1 MEVTVKKEFRDK
13 YNGNLYKAG
22 EKVDFTQKRI
32 KEINSVDKS
41 LIEVNKTPKE
51 EEKGK
56 QKRGRNPPCFEK
68 EKKKRCSN

>member
-13 YNGNLYKAG
+13 DNGTLYKVG

-41 LIEVNKTPKE
+41 LIEVNKTPAE
-51 EEKGK
+51 EVKGK
-56 QKRGRNPPCFEK
+56 
-68 EKKKRCSN
+68 

>member
-13 YNGNLYKAG
+13 YNGILYKVG

-41 LIEVNKTPKE
+41 LIGVNKTPKE
-51 EEKGK
+51 EAEGK
-56 QKRGRNPPCFEK
+56 
-68 EKKKRCSN
+68 

>member
-56 QKRGRNPPCFEK
+56 
-68 EKKKRCSN
+68 

>member
-1 MEVTVKKEFRDK
+1 MEVTVRKEFRDK
-13 YNGNLYKAG
+13 YNGTLYKVG

-41 LIEVNKTPKE
+41 LIEVNKTPMD

-56 QKRGRNPPCFEK
+56 
-68 EKKKRCSN
+68 

>member
-13 YNGNLYKAG
+13 YNGTLYKVG

-41 LIEVNKTPKE
+41 LIEVNTKE

-56 QKRGRNPPCFEK
+56 QKGEQSPLF
-68 EKKKRCSN
+68 